1 MDRDDGSAPRT
12 SASGQRVAFLLSQ
25 VGGFAAD
32 RFAERVATLGVVP
45 GDVGL
50 LRLIATHPGVSQRA
64 LADLLGVGPSR
75 VVALVDGLERK
86 GLAQRTRSE
95 TDRRHHELSLTAA
108 GRSVL
113 TDMREL
119 GAAHEADLLRG
130 LTVAER
136 HTLGSLL
143 ATIAASHDLP
153 PDVHPG
159 YRSAGRPDATSPTS

>member
-1 MDRDDGSAPRT
+1 MDRDNGSAART
-12 SASGQRVAFLLSQ
+12 SAAGQRVAFLVSQ

-32 RFAERVATLGVVP
+32 QFAERVATLGVAP

-64 LADLLGVGPSR
+64 LAELLGVGPSR

-95 TDRRHHELSLTAA
+95 TDRRHHELSLTGA

-113 TDMREL
+113 ADMREL
-119 GAAHEADLLRG
+119 GAAHEEDLLRG
-130 LTVAER
+130 LTVDER
-136 HTLGSLL
+136 HTLGALL

-159 YRSAGRPDATSPTS
+159 HRVNQPD